1 MTFLTPQT
9 GLSSRSFI
17 PASLSL
23 IVCIFLSVL
32 HVNLPGGSVSLLL
45 LPLLIVSL
53 WPRGVNPVVTIVTF
67 FVMGMFMDW
76 GTNGALGQWA
86 IIYLSVFIGLRPD
99 RRDGRV
105 SFLGAI
111 GLWGVGLAIGALMI
125 VITGWLV
132 YATLPNFTVLFR
144 QALLISIMMPLA
156 VFIRNIVRLLLT
168 DPQDRDY
175 L

>member
-105 SFLGAI
+105 SCH
-111 GLWGVGLAIGALMI
+111 
-125 VITGWLV
+125 WLCLFEILYV
-132 YATLPNFTVLFR
+132 YC
-144 QALLISIMMPLA
+144 
-156 VFIRNIVRLLLT
+156 
-168 DPQDRDY
+168 
-175 L
+175 